1 MTDVDDDDDEDD
13 IDDGDMGTKHDG
25 TGRTG
30 DIDVGSRVVQ
40 ALADSP
46 VPLAKKELAKRLSFS
61 GAAKIALKSALK
73 RLERDGAIE
82 KVGARRFGLPA
93 SLPSVAVLRVKG
105 PDSDGDL
112 LAVPE
117 NARPDR
123 DPPVIRFIGKGLEAL
138 KLETRVLSRLARQ
151 ADGSYEALILRVL
164 DPHSPPRV
172 IAIFSR
178 GADGYG
184 SLKPT
189 DRRLRDPLR
198 VGHGEEK
205 DATPG
210 DVVEATVQPGL
221 SHGIRRAKVVQVLGR
236 LEDPRLASLLAAH
249 EQQLPMVFAP
259 AVIAEAAGLNA
270 PPLGERSDL
279 RHLPLVTI
287 DGADARDFDDA
298 VYAHPS
304 EDGWHLIVAIA
315 DVSHY
320 VRPGS
325 AIDRAAV
332 ERGNSCYFPDRVIPM
347 LPEALSNELCSLV
360 PGQDRACLVAHLWL
374 DEHGTLKRHRF
385 ERALIKSYARLIYED
400 VQAARDDTGP
410 ALPDDITAAVANL
423 YGAFAVLKAAR
434 DRRGTLDL
442 AIPEREIRL
451 SADGTVETIK
461 NRERLDSHRLIEE
474 FMITANVAAAEA
486 LEQRHAPCVY
496 RVHPAPTED
505 RLETLQQVLSAMG
518 LKLGKGSISPGAL
531 DQLLRQL
538 QDRPEAPLVNE
549 LVLRAQSQASYTT
562 ENQGHFGLALVRYAH
577 FTSPIRRYA
586 DLLVHRALVDACR
599 LGDGGLD
606 DDQRRRLATIAAHIS
621 HSERRAIAAERSAAD
636 RYLSAYLTTRVGSEL
651 SARIH
656 GVGRA
661 GLFIRMLDVSADALV
676 PMSSLPA
683 DHYIIDETHAALVGR
698 RWGKVYR
705 QGAVLRVRL
714 MEADRVSG
722 SNICAVVGQGD
733 ADLPFAPMSPKA
745 RKDAADGA
753 DGPLGGRRHPRG
765 RYGGG
770 RHHGPEGGHGGH
782 GRGGP
787 RRR

>member
-1 MTDVDDDDDEDD
+1 MNYADDDTIDGGNTDPAYNVTARTDDTD
-13 IDDGDMGTKHDG
+13 I
-25 TGRTG
+25 
-30 DIDVGSRVVQ
+30 GSRVVR
-40 ALADSP
+40 ALANSP
-46 VPLAKKELAKRLSFS
+46 VPLTKKELAKRLSLS
-61 GAAKIALKSALK
+61 GAAKIALKSELK
-73 RLERDGAIE
+73 QLERDGAIE
-82 KVGARRFGLPA
+82 QVGARRFGLPM
-93 SLPSVAVLRVKG
+93 SLPSVAVLRVRG

-112 LAVPE
+112 FAVPE
-117 NARPDR
+117 NARPDQ
-123 DPPVIRFIGKGLEAL
+123 DSPVIRFIGKGQEAL
-138 KLETRVLSRLARQ
+138 KLDTRVLSRLARQ
-151 ADGSYEALILRVL
+151 ANGSYEARILRVL
-164 DPHSPPRV
+164 HPHSPPRV

-178 GADGYG
+178 GSDGYG

-210 DVVEATVQPGL
+210 DVVEATVLPGQ
-221 SHGIRRAKVVQVLGR
+221 SHGLRQARVLRVLGR
-236 LEDPRLASLLAAH
+236 LEDPKLASLLAAH
-249 EQQLPMVFAP
+249 EQQLPMVFDP
-259 AVIAEAAGLNA
+259 AVIAEATALTGL
-270 PPLGERSDL
+270 PLGERTDL

-298 VYAHPS
+298 VYANPF

-325 AIDRAAV
+325 AIDKAAV

-347 LPEALSNELCSLV
+347 LPGALSNELCSLV
-360 PGQDRACLVAHLWL
+360 PHQDRACLVAHLWL
-374 DEHGTLKRHRF
+374 DEYGSLKRHRF
-385 ERALIKSYARLIYED
+385 ERALIKSHARLIYED
-400 VQAARDDTGP
+400 VQAARDGTGP
-410 ALPDDITAAVANL
+410 TLPDDITVAVTNL
-423 YGAFAVLKAAR
+423 YGAFAVLSAAR

-451 SADGTVETIK
+451 GAAGTVETVN

-474 FMITANVAAAEA
+474 FMITANVAAAAA

-496 RVHPAPTED
+496 RVHPAPAED

-518 LKLGKGSISPGAL
+518 LKLGKGSITPGAL

-538 QDRPEAPLVNE
+538 QDHPEAPLVSE
-549 LVLRAQSQASYTT
+549 LVLRAQSQASYAT

-606 DDQRRRLATIAAHIS
+606 DDQRRRLAAIAAHIS
-621 HSERRAIAAERSAAD
+621 NTERRGIAAERSAAD
-636 RYLSAYLTTRVGSEL
+636 RYLSAYLITRVGSEF

-676 PMSSLPA
+676 PMKSLPT
-683 DHYIIDETHAALVGR
+683 DYYIVDETHAALVGR

-714 MEADRVSG
+714 VEADRVSG
-722 SNICAVVGQGD
+722 SNICAVVGQDD

-745 RKDAADGA
+745 RKDAANGA
-753 DGPLGGRRHPRG
+753 DGSRGGRNHARGRHGGGRR
-765 RYGGG
+765 Y
-770 RHHGPEGGHGGH
+770 GH